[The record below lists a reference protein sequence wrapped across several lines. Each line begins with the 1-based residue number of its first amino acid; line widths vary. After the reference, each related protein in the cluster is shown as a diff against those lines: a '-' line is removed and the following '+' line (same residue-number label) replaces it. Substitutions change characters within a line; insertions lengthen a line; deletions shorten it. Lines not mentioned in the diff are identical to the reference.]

1 MLPADPCFQKL
12 HGRLVAEGRMLQ
24 FFIVKQHIASKKVL
38 YFIFEAKLLNQIS
51 VGALSQQFPFRLI
64 IEQVMPY
71 SLRKR

>member
-1 MLPADPCFQKL
+1 MRLSDPVFQKL
-12 HGRLVAEGRMLQ
+12 KWRLIAEGQMLPL
-24 FFIVKQHIASKKVL
+24 FVVRQHITSRKVWD
-38 YFIFEAKLLNQIS
+38 FIFEAKLLNQIS